1 MYQSFLKK
9 TNLIIVGIF
18 ILSALQVNSQPTDPN
33 EGGGGAG
40 DPGGPQSGAVP
51 LDAGLT
57 ILLAAGAGYGAK
69 KAYDYRKKKKVESE
83 K

>member
-1 MYQSFLKK
+1 MYQSFLKRV
-9 TNLIIVGIF
+9 NLIVVA
-18 ILSALQVNSQPTDPN
+18 ILFLSITHVKAQPTEPDPL
-33 EGGGGAG
+33 

>member
-1 MYQSFLKK
+1 MYQSILKK
-9 TNLIIVGIF
+9 LTSFFVVITIF
-18 ILSALQVNSQPTDPN
+18 SMTQLFAQPTEPDPI
-33 EGGGGAG
+33 
-40 DPGGPQSGAVP
+40 DPGGPQSGGVP

-57 ILLAAGAGYGAK
+57 VLLAAGASYGAK